1 MPDKASLNFDQLISA
16 ASARHG
22 VPEHLV
28 RGVIQQESGGD
39 PLAVSKKGARGL
51 MQLLPSTAA
60 DMGVQDEFDPAQ
72 NIDGGTK
79 YLGQLLKR
87 YGGDQNKAL
96 AAYNFGMG
104 NVERGAAWPV
114 ETKEDVAKVSQLA
127 QEASGRDVYLSN
139 RQDPNKKV
147 PPEDQTNYRAQP
159 VEGNSTANLP
169 VTYVPKEPPVAQDP
183 GDRQAQ
189 LMQRMEQFVRDGKA
203 NERQVALF
211 NRARQLKGL
220 EPVLPQN
227 QKETPAEVQQITT
240 PGLREA
246 GLVATGFN
254 HGIGSVV
261 DLFNDGLQGLGLP
274 MSDEPFMGTAWI
286 DKHLEGAQFRP
297 ASLWESMLQRS
308 GFEVGA
314 NVPLLGAAL
323 KARGAAEAT
332 QVALEIGT
340 PAARDVM
347 FRKSVHD
354 AGASAGSLYQAMKN
368 VPHEIVTQM
377 TEISPSKLAA
387 IETALAAGAG
397 AGADLVSKVFPE
409 GGRLA
414 EFAGEVIGSF
424 APSVVIGMIRKARQ
438 AVHTGARVILGA
450 ETEEETRRRLGK
462 TLEPAAKPEDVEAGV
477 QRAAELRQEIS
488 PGAAKD
494 EGLRLSA
501 GEAIPQGSVSDT
513 QLAFEK
519 SSPAARSKA
528 RDRRTQNIQAVYDY
542 FNKTEPAGNTTALVE
557 SLETQRR
564 ALLESGQADVAR
576 TQARIDAMR
585 GDISKRGAALLEDLE
600 RRMQKADATIDA
612 RLRALN
618 PMLSNKQRGEV
629 IRGAYLEEVGKFRE
643 RAAADYRELDQ
654 LGHAELP
661 VTSTIQKL
669 GDIQAQFPEQM
680 QVIAKM
686 NPRVAAVLQRM
697 GHDYE
702 LMMRAEKAMADLE
715 IRDASGAGFR
725 TLDDLGRPEGGLKR
739 GTPQWYKDLTLKM
752 TVKSKDHLDPRTG
765 KPMDEA
771 TRASSSRDQIDAALK
786 DLAAGKQPSSEVAKE
801 VADRIRADQEFLKTP
816 YYEPVM
822 EELLNTPSA
831 SLQDLRQVRSDLLT
845 MARNARAGD
854 NRVQSYVLH
863 ELTGAIDGDID
874 ALLPGTS
881 KFAEFYPDHGTLYR
895 NISADYRAGVET
907 LYKGTANKLRRVNR
921 YGDYTQDDESVPGL
935 FWKNETSIDDFLKAF
950 ENQDMAKIALRDY
963 AMKDWTE
970 KAIQRLPDGRLSMD
984 PNASAE
990 WLRQNQ
996 DKLKAFPDLQAH
1008 FTDVA
1013 ALQERAD
1020 ALREQVAAYQQ
1031 GKRGQELLMRRVEAE
1046 RRPGDFTPRDITEA
1060 EAELKHFQDV
1070 AERNLHDWQANKA
1083 SLFLKQNAQDVG
1095 YLIATGR
1102 EPVKEYEKALAMV
1115 KHDPDAV
1122 AGLNKAI
1129 WEGLVEKMQ
1138 PKLTGLT
1145 GEMNLGVFHKE
1156 LQKWIEGN
1164 GQIMERVLGPEGM
1177 ARLRT
1182 TAEAVQKISK
1192 GGRDRS
1198 DTAINLQVQAALAS
1212 TLVSRTWATLTG
1224 RVPMLYGGGERA
1236 ANFLIKTF
1244 ARMTAKQQEAILLE
1258 AFFDPKV
1265 YQTLVNAGT
1274 YGPDNALVKH
1284 QLRLHLY
1291 NLSELHEDN
1300 Q

>member
-114 ETKEDVAKVSQLA
+114 ETKEYVAKVSQLA
-127 QEASGRDVYLSN
+127 QEAGGRDVYLSN

-169 VTYVPKEPPVAQDP
+169 VTFVPKEPPVAQDP

-189 LMQRMEQFVRDGKA
+189 IMQRMEQFVRDGKA

-220 EPVLPQN
+220 EPVLPQA
-227 QKETPAEVQQITT
+227 QKNGQGDKPAEQNMAWDRPI
-240 PGLREA
+240 GLFGTGVTK
-246 GLVATGFN
+246 GLGAY
-254 HGIGSVV
+254 V
-261 DLFNDGLQGLGLP
+261 DLFNEGLQEIGLGI
-274 MSDEPFMGTAWI
+274 SDEPFIKSHFIEKYLSPQSFEPQNLFESMIQRAG
-286 DKHLEGAQFRP
+286 LEVGMNTPMLAAALATRGATSP
-297 ASLWESMLQRS
+297 ASASQAIRTR
-308 GFEVGA
+308 
-314 NVPLLGAAL
+314 AL
-323 KARGAAEAT
+323 AG
-332 QVALEIGT
+332 VT
-340 PAARDVM
+340 PGV
-347 FRKSVHD
+347 
-354 AGASAGSLYQAMKN
+354 ASAASAAPLVTAIRSVPSL
-368 VPHEIVTQM
+368 IVEQLHAVG
-377 TEISPSKLAA
+377 PGKLALL
-387 IETALAAGAG
+387 ETELAAAAGAG
-397 AGADLVSKVFPE
+397 AELASKIFPE

-414 EFAGEVIGSF
+414 EFVGEVVATF
-424 APSVVIGMIRKARQ
+424 APSVVIGLLRTARNGI
-438 AVHTGARVILGA
+438 HTGARVILGA

-661 VTSTIQKL
+661 VTNTIQKL

-686 NPRVAAVLQRM
+686 NPRVATVLQRM

-725 TLDDLGRPEGGLKR
+725 TFDDLGRPDGGLKR

-786 DLAAGKQPSSEVAKE
+786 DLAAGKPPSGEVAKE

-831 SLQDLRQVRSDLLT
+831 SLKDLRQVRSDLLA
-845 MARNARAGD
+845 MARNARDGD

-863 ELTGAIDGDID
+863 ELTGAIDADID
-874 ALLPGTS
+874 RLLPGTS

-970 KAIQRLPDGRLSMD
+970 KTIQRLPDGRLSMD

-1013 ALQERAD
+1013 ALQERDD

-1070 AERNLHDWQANKA
+1070 AERNLHDWQASKA

-1095 YLIATGR
+1095 YLIATGK
-1102 EPVKEYEKALAMV
+1102 EPLKEYDKALALV
-1115 KHDPDAV
+1115 KGDPDAV

-1164 GQIMERVLGPEGM
+1164 GQIMERVLGPDGM

-1265 YQTLVNAGT
+1265 YQTLVNAGI

>member
-1 MPDKASLNFDQLISA
+1 MPEKASLNFDQLISA

-22 VPEHLV
+22 VPEALV
-28 RGVIQQESGGD
+28 RGVIKQESGGD
-39 PLAVSKKGARGL
+39 PMAVSNKGARGL

-87 YGGDQNKAL
+87 YDGDHEKAL

-104 NVERGAAWPV
+104 NVERGRPLPD
-114 ETKEDVAKVSQLA
+114 ETRKYVANVTQFA
-127 QEASGRDVYLSN
+127 TEAGGQDVYLSN
-139 RQDPNKKV
+139 QQNKSKKV
-147 PPEDQTNYRAQP
+147 PPEDKQNYRSQP
-159 VEGNSTANLP
+159 VDSENGGSTLP
-169 VTYVPKEPPVAQDP
+169 VSYVPKDPPKPVDQA
-183 GDRQAQ
+183 DRQAQ
-189 LMQRMEQFVRDGKA
+189 LMQRMEEFVRSGKA
-203 NERQVALF
+203 DERQTALF

-227 QKETPAEVQQITT
+227 QKVTPPEAQQNMT
-240 PGLREA
+240 PGMREL
-246 GLVATGFN
+246 GLAATGFN

-261 DLFNDGLQGLGLP
+261 DLFNEGMKGLGLP

-286 DKHLEGAQFRP
+286 DKHLDGAQFRP

-314 NVPLLGAAL
+314 NVPLLAGAEVI
-323 KARGAAEAT
+323 RGATTAG
-332 QVALEIGT
+332 Q
-340 PAARDVM
+340 AAVSMGKRAM
-347 FRKSVHD
+347 AAGE
-354 AGASAGSLYQAMKN
+354 AGANPGSLYEAVRNIPQA
-368 VPHEIVTQM
+368 IVEQLHAVG
-377 TEISPSKLAA
+377 PAKLAA
-387 IETALAAGAG
+387 METAIAAGAG
-397 AGADLVSKVFPE
+397 ASADLVSKVFPE

-424 APSVVIGMIRKARQ
+424 APSTVMGMIRKARE

-450 ETEEETRRRLGK
+450 ETEAETKRRLGQ
-462 TLEPAAKPEDVEAGV
+462 TLEPAAKPEDVQAGV
-477 QRAAELRQEIS
+477 TRAAELRQEIS
-488 PGAAKD
+488 PGAGPD

-519 SSPAARSKA
+519 SSPAARAKS
-528 RDRRTQNIQAVYDY
+528 RDRRTQNIDAVYKY
-542 FNKTEPAGNTTALVE
+542 FNETEPKGNTTNLVE
-557 SLETQRR
+557 ALEAQRR
-564 ALLESGQADVAR
+564 TLLEAGQADVAR
-576 TQARIDAMR
+576 TQTRIDAIR
-585 GDISKRGAALLEDLE
+585 GDISKRAAALLEDLE

-643 RAAADYRELDQ
+643 RSAADYRELDQ

-661 VTSTIQKL
+661 VTNTIQKL

-686 NPRVAAVLQRM
+686 NPRVATVLGKI

-715 IRDASGAGFR
+715 IRDASGPGFR
-725 TLDDLGRPEGGLKR
+725 NLDDLGRPVDGLKR
-739 GTPQWYKDLTLKM
+739 GTPQWYKDLTIKL

-765 KPMDEA
+765 KPMDEV
-771 TRASSSRDQIDAALK
+771 TRTSSSRDQIDAALK
-786 DLAAGKQPSSEVAKE
+786 DLAAGKRPSGEVAEE
-801 VADRIRADQEFLKTP
+801 VATRIRGDQEFLKTP

-831 SLQDLRQVRSDLLT
+831 SLKDLRQVRSDLLT

-863 ELTGAIDGDID
+863 ELTSALDGDID
-874 ALLPGTS
+874 NLLPGAS

-895 NISADYRAGVET
+895 NISADYRAGIET

-935 FWKNETSIDDFLKAF
+935 FWKNETSINDFLKAF

-963 AMKDWTE
+963 ALKDWTD
-970 KAIQRLPDGRLSMD
+970 KAIRRLPDGRLD
-984 PNASAE
+984 VDAAASAE

-996 DKLKAFPDLQAH
+996 DKLKAFPDLQTH

-1013 ALQERAD
+1013 AMQERAD
-1020 ALREQVAAYQQ
+1020 SLREQVSAYQQ
-1031 GKRGQELLMRRVEAE
+1031 GKKGQELLMRRVEAE

-1070 AERNLHDWQANKA
+1070 AERNLHDWQASKA

-1095 YLIATGR
+1095 YLIATGK
-1102 EPVKEYEKALAMV
+1102 ESLKEYEKAVAMV
-1115 KHDPDAV
+1115 KGDPDAV

-1129 WEGLVEKMQ
+1129 WEGLTEKIQ

-1164 GQIMERVLGPEGM
+1164 GQIMERVLGPEGFN
-1177 ARLRT
+1177 RLKT
-1182 TAEAVQKISK
+1182 TAEAIQKISK

-1198 DTAINLQVQAALAS
+1198 DTAINLQVQSALAS
-1212 TLVSRTWATLTG
+1212 TWLSRGWATLTG
-1224 RVPMLYGGGERA
+1224 RVPAMYGATERVA
-1236 ANFLIKTF
+1236 SGLIKTF
-1244 ARMTAKQQEAILLE
+1244 ERMTGKQQEAILLE
-1258 AFFDPKV
+1258 SFFDPKV
-1265 YQTLVNAGT
+1265 YQTLVHAAT
-1274 YGPDNALVKH
+1274 YGPDNAMVKH

>member
-1 MPDKASLNFDQLISA
+1 MPEKASLNFDQLISA

-28 RGVIQQESGGD
+28 RGVIRQESGGD

-87 YGGDQNKAL
+87 YGGDQDKAL

-104 NVERGAAWPV
+104 NVERGAPWPV
-114 ETKEDVAKVSQLA
+114 ETKEYVAKVSQYA
-127 QEASGRDVYLSN
+127 EEAGGRDVYLSN

-147 PPEDQTNYRAQP
+147 PPEDKQNYRAQP

-169 VTYVPKEPPVAQDP
+169 VTYVPKEPPVDQDP
-183 GDRQAQ
+183 SDRQAQ

-203 NERQVALF
+203 DERQVALL

-220 EPVLPQN
+220 EPILPQN
-227 QKETPAEVQQITT
+227 QKVTPPEVQQNMT
-240 PGLREA
+240 PGMREL
-246 GLVATGFN
+246 GLAATGFN

-261 DLFNDGLQGLGLP
+261 DLFNEGMKGLGLP

-308 GFEVGA
+308 GFEIGA
-314 NVPLLGAAL
+314 NVPLLAGAEVI
-323 KARGAAEAT
+323 RGATTAG
-332 QVALEIGT
+332 Q
-340 PAARDVM
+340 AAVSMGKRAM
-347 FRKSVHD
+347 AAGE
-354 AGASAGSLYQAMKN
+354 AGANPGSLYEAVRNIPQA
-368 VPHEIVTQM
+368 IVEQLHAVG
-377 TEISPSKLAA
+377 PAKLAA
-387 IETALAAGAG
+387 LETALAAGAG

-414 EFAGEVIGSF
+414 EFTGEVLGSF
-424 APSVVIGMIRKARQ
+424 APSTVMGMIRKTRQ
-438 AVHTGARVILGA
+438 ALHTGMRVVLGA
-450 ETEEETRRRLGK
+450 ETEEETKRRLGK

-477 QRAAELRQEIS
+477 KRAAELRQEIS
-488 PGAAKD
+488 PGAGKD

-519 SSPAARSKA
+519 SSPAARAKS
-528 RDRRTQNIQAVYDY
+528 RDRRAQNIDAVYQY
-542 FNKTEPAGNTTALVE
+542 FNNTQPAGNTTNLVE

-564 ALLESGQADVAR
+564 ALLEAGQSDVAR

-585 GDISKRGAALLEDLE
+585 GDISKRAAALLEDLE
-600 RRMQKADATIDA
+600 RRMQKADATVDA

-643 RAAADYRELDQ
+643 RSAADYRELDQ

-686 NPRVAAVLQRM
+686 NPRVATVLDGL

-702 LMMRAEKAMADLE
+702 LMMRAEKAMADLQ
-715 IRDASGAGFR
+715 IRDASGEGFR
-725 TLDDLGRPEGGLKR
+725 TFDDLGRPDGGLKR
-739 GTPQWYKDLTLKM
+739 GTPQWYKDLTMKM

-771 TRASSSRDQIDAALK
+771 TRASSSRDQIDAALR
-786 DLAAGKQPSSEVAKE
+786 DLAAGKRPSGEVAQE

-831 SLQDLRQVRSDLLT
+831 SLKDLRQVRSDLLT

-863 ELTGAIDGDID
+863 ELTGAIDNDID
-874 ALLPGTS
+874 QLLPGAS

-935 FWKNETSIDDFLKAF
+935 FWKNETSINDFLKAF

-963 AMKDWTE
+963 AMKDWSD
-970 KAIQRLPDGRLSMD
+970 KAIRRLPDGRMD
-984 PNASAE
+984 VDPSASAE

-996 DKLKAFPDLQAH
+996 DKLKAFPELQQH
-1008 FTDVA
+1008 FTEVS
-1013 ALQERAD
+1013 ALQERANS
-1020 ALREQVAAYQQ
+1020 LRDQVAAYQQ

-1046 RRPGDFTPRDITEA
+1046 RRPSDFTPRDITEA

-1070 AERNLHDWQANKA
+1070 AERNLHDWQASKA

-1095 YLIATGR
+1095 YLIATGK
-1102 EPVKEYEKALAMV
+1102 ESLKEYEKAVAMV
-1115 KHDPDAV
+1115 KGDPDAV

-1129 WEGLVEKMQ
+1129 WEGLTEKIQ

-1164 GQIMERVLGPEGM
+1164 GQIMERVLGPEGFN
-1177 ARLRT
+1177 RLKT
-1182 TAEAVQKISK
+1182 TAEAIQKISK

-1198 DTAINLQVQAALAS
+1198 DTAINLQVQSALAS
-1212 TLVSRTWATLTG
+1212 TWLSRGWATLTG
-1224 RVPMLYGGGERA
+1224 RVPAMYGATERVA
-1236 ANFLIKTF
+1236 SGLIKTF
-1244 ARMTAKQQEAILLE
+1244 ERMTGKQQEAILLE
-1258 AFFDPKV
+1258 SFFDPKV
-1265 YQTLVNAGT
+1265 YQTLVHAAT
-1274 YGPDNALVKH
+1274 YGPDNAMVKH

-1291 NLSELHEDN
+1291 NLSELHED
-1300 Q
+1300 QP